1 MKREQIEKGKILIDK
16 LDALDRSLSSLS
28 NTLNESTG
36 ITLSASFTSKF
47 KDELMVW
54 MESLKTK
61 LEKELEE
68 L

>member
-1 MKREQIEKGKILIDK
+1 MKREQIEKGKVLIDN
-16 LDALDRSLSSLS
+16 LDALDRSISSLS
-28 NTLNESTG
+28 NTLNESAG

-54 MESLKTK
+54 MESLRSKI
-61 LEKELEE
+61 EKELEE

>member
-1 MKREQIEKGKILIDK
+1 MKREQIEKGKVLIDK
-16 LDALDRSLSSLS
+16 LDALDRSISSLS
-28 NTLNESTG
+28 NTLNESAG

-54 MESLKTK
+54 MESLRSKI
-61 LEKELEE
+61 EKELEE